1 LEQRSQREIGALAI
15 KGRTGGTSALTGSF
29 LSRGNHEEATMR
41 TPQLSALVFA
51 VLTFSAVAA
60 EPQKLWE
67 ASGFKQPESVVFDRA
82 AGAIYVSN
90 VNGDPMKKDGNG
102 FISKLGPDG
111 KVVTIEWVK
120 GLDSPTG
127 LALANG
133 KLYAADVDRIAE
145 IDIAKGEIIQRY
157 EAPGS
162 KFLNDLTAD
171 KTGRVYA
178 SDMVTNSIWVLD
190 GGKLSLLMQDDALD
204 NPNGLLAEDGRLVVA
219 SWGKMAPDF
228 STKVPGHMKAVD
240 LATKKVS
247 ALGDSTP
254 AGNFDGVE
262 PDGKGGYLVTDWV
275 SGGLFH
281 VANNGKP
288 TRLLPLTKG
297 SADLGVGPDGI
308 IMIPMMMDGTVV
320 AYKVDTH

>member
-1 LEQRSQREIGALAI
+1 M
-15 KGRTGGTSALTGSF
+15 
-29 LSRGNHEEATMR
+29 LS
-41 TPQLSALVFA
+41 
-51 VLTFSAVAA
+51 FSAVAA
-60 EPQKLWE
+60 EPQKMWE
-67 ASGFKQPESVVFDRA
+67 ASGFKQPESVVFDPG

-90 VNGDPMKKDGNG
+90 VNGDAMKKDGNG

-111 KVVTIEWVK
+111 KVVTMEWVK

-145 IDIAKGEIIQRY
+145 IDVAKGEIIQRY

-190 GGKLSLLMQDDALD
+190 GGKLSLLMQDDALE

-228 STKVPGHMKAVD
+228 STKVPGHMKVVD

-254 AGNFDGVE
+254 AGNFDGVV
-262 PDGKGGYLVTDWV
+262 PDGKGHYLVTDWM

-281 VANNGKP
+281 VAKDGKP
-288 TRLLPLTKG
+288 TRLLPLAKG
-297 SADLGVGPDGI
+297 SADLGVGPDNI
-308 IMIPMMMDGTVV
+308 IMIPMMMDGTVL
-320 AYKVDTH
+320 AYKVDTQ

>member
-1 LEQRSQREIGALAI
+1 
-15 KGRTGGTSALTGSF
+15 
-29 LSRGNHEEATMR
+29 M
-41 TPQLSALVFA
+41 
-51 VLTFSAVAA
+51 
-60 EPQKLWE
+60 
-67 ASGFKQPESVVFDRA
+67 
-82 AGAIYVSN
+82 SN
-90 VNGDPMKKDGNG
+90 VNGGPMKKDGNG

-145 IDIAKGEIIQRY
+145 IDTAKGEIIQRY

-190 GGKLSLLMQDDALD
+190 GGKLALLIQDDTLD

-219 SWGKMAPDF
+219 SWGKMAPDL
-228 STKVPGHMKAVD
+228 STKVPGHMKVVD

-254 AGNFDGVE
+254 AGNFDGVV

-275 SGGLFH
+275 SGGLFQ

-288 TRLLPLTKG
+288 TRLLPLAKG
-297 SADLGVGPDGI
+297 SADLGVGSDGI
-308 IMIPMMMDGTVV
+308 IMIPMMMDGTVL
-320 AYKVDTH
+320 AYKVDTQ

>member
-1 LEQRSQREIGALAI
+1 
-15 KGRTGGTSALTGSF
+15 
-29 LSRGNHEEATMR
+29 
-41 TPQLSALVFA
+41 VFA

-102 FISKLGPDG
+102 FISKLEPDG
-111 KVVTIEWVK
+111 KVVAIEWVK

-145 IDIAKGEIIQRY
+145 IDIAKGEIIKRY

-162 KFLNDLTAD
+162 KFLNDLAAD

-204 NPNGLLAEDGRLVVA
+204 NPNGLLVEDGRLVVA

-228 STKVPGHMKAVD
+228 STKVPGHMKAID

-247 ALGDSTP
+247 ALGDPTP
-254 AGNFDGVE
+254 VGNFDGVE

-275 SGGLFH
+275 SGGLFQ

-288 TRLLPLTKG
+288 TRLHPLQKG

-308 IMIPMMMDGTVV
+308 IMIPMMMDGTVH
-320 AYKVDTH
+320 AYRVDTR

>member
-1 LEQRSQREIGALAI
+1 
-15 KGRTGGTSALTGSF
+15 
-29 LSRGNHEEATMR
+29 MR

-145 IDIAKGEIIQRY
+145 IDIAKGEIIKRY

-162 KFLNDLTAD
+162 KFLNDLAAD

-228 STKVPGHMKAVD
+228 STKVPGHMKVID

-247 ALGDSTP
+247 ALGDPTP
-254 AGNFDGVE
+254 VGNFDGVE

-275 SGGLFH
+275 SGGLFQ

-288 TRLLPLTKG
+288 TRLLPLAKG

-308 IMIPMMMDGTVV
+308 IMIPMMMDGTVL

>member
-1 LEQRSQREIGALAI
+1 
-15 KGRTGGTSALTGSF
+15 
-29 LSRGNHEEATMR
+29 MR

-60 EPQKLWE
+60 EPQKRWE

-90 VNGDPMKKDGNG
+90 VNGDPM
-102 FISKLGPDG
+102 
-111 KVVTIEWVK
+111 
-120 GLDSPTG
+120 
-127 LALANG
+127 NG

-145 IDIAKGEIIQRY
+145 IDLAKREVINRY

-162 KFLNDLTAD
+162 KFLNDLAAD
-171 KTGRVYA
+171 KMGRVYA

-190 GGKLSLLMQDDALD
+190 GGKLSLLLQDDALD
-204 NPNGLLAEDGRLVVA
+204 NPNGLLVEDGRLVVA

-262 PDGKGGYLVTDWV
+262 PDGKGGYLVTDWM

-281 VANNGKP
+281 VASNGTA
-288 TRLLPLTKG
+288 TRLLPLAKG
-297 SADLGVGPDGI
+297 SADLGVGPDGTV
-308 IMIPMMMDGTVV
+308 MIPMMMEGTVV
-320 AYKVDTH
+320 AYRVDTP

>member
-1 LEQRSQREIGALAI
+1 
-15 KGRTGGTSALTGSF
+15 
-29 LSRGNHEEATMR
+29 MR
-41 TPQLSALVFA
+41 ILQLSALAFA
-51 VLTFSAVAA
+51 TLMFSAVAA

-67 ASGFKQPESVVFDRA
+67 ASGFKQPESAVFDRA

-90 VNGDPMKKDGNG
+90 VNGEAMKKDGNG

-111 KVVTIEWVK
+111 KVVALEWVK

-145 IDIAKGEIIQRY
+145 IDIAKGEVIQRY
-157 EAPGS
+157 DAPGS

-171 KTGRVYA
+171 KSGRIYA
-178 SDMVTNSIWVLD
+178 SDMVANSIWVLE
-190 GGKLSLLMQDDALD
+190 GGKLSLLMQDDTLD
-204 NPNGLLAEDGRLVVA
+204 NPNGLLAEDGRIVVA

-228 STKVPGHMKAVD
+228 STKVPGHMKSVD

-247 ALGDSTP
+247 ALGDTTP

-275 SGGLFH
+275 SGGLFQ
-281 VANNGKP
+281 VTKDGKP
-288 TRLLPLTKG
+288 TRLLPLAKG

-320 AYKVDTH
+320 AYKAP

>member
-1 LEQRSQREIGALAI
+1 
-15 KGRTGGTSALTGSF
+15 
-29 LSRGNHEEATMR
+29 MR
-41 TPQLSALVFA
+41 TPQLSAFVFA
-51 VLTFSAVAA
+51 MLSFGAVAA
-60 EPQKLWE
+60 EPQKVWE

-90 VNGDPMKKDGNG
+90 VNGDAMKKDGNG

-111 KVVTIEWVK
+111 KVVTMEWVK

-145 IDIAKGEIIQRY
+145 IDVAKGEIIQRY

-228 STKVPGHMKAVD
+228 STKVPGHMKVVD

-254 AGNFDGVE
+254 AGNFDGVV
-262 PDGKGGYLVTDWV
+262 PDGKGHYLVTDWM

-281 VANNGKP
+281 VAKDGKP

-297 SADLGVGPDGI
+297 SADLGVGPDNI
-308 IMIPMMMDGTVV
+308 IMIPMMMDGTVL
-320 AYKVDTH
+320 AYKVDTQ

>member
-1 LEQRSQREIGALAI
+1 MA
-15 KGRTGGTSALTGSF
+15 
-29 LSRGNHEEATMR
+29 
-41 TPQLSALVFA
+41 
-51 VLTFSAVAA
+51 
-60 EPQKLWE
+60 
-67 ASGFKQPESVVFDRA
+67 
-82 AGAIYVSN
+82 
-90 VNGDPMKKDGNG
+90 
-102 FISKLGPDG
+102 
-111 KVVTIEWVK
+111 IEWVK

-145 IDIAKGEIIQRY
+145 IDIAKGEVIQRY

-228 STKVPGHMKAVD
+228 STKVPGHMKVVD

-254 AGNFDGVE
+254 AGNFGGVE

-281 VANNGKP
+281 VVNNGKP
-288 TRLLPLTKG
+288 TRILPLAKG

-308 IMIPMMMDGTVV
+308 IMIPMMMDGTVL

>member
-1 LEQRSQREIGALAI
+1 
-15 KGRTGGTSALTGSF
+15 
-29 LSRGNHEEATMR
+29 MR
-41 TPQLSALVFA
+41 TPQLSAIVFA
-51 VLTFSAVAA
+51 MLSFSAVAA
-60 EPQKLWE
+60 EPQKMWE
-67 ASGFKQPESVVFDRA
+67 ASGFKQPESVVFDPG

-90 VNGDPMKKDGNG
+90 VNGDAMKKDGNG

-111 KVVTIEWVK
+111 KVVTMEWVK

-145 IDIAKGEIIQRY
+145 IDVAKGEIIQRY

-178 SDMVTNSIWVLD
+178 SDMVTNSIWLLD
-190 GGKLSLLMQDDALD
+190 GGKLSLLMQDDALE

-228 STKVPGHMKAVD
+228 STKVPGHMKVVD

-254 AGNFDGVE
+254 AGNFDGVV
-262 PDGKGGYLVTDWV
+262 PDGKGHYLVTDWM

-281 VANNGKP
+281 VAKDGKP
-288 TRLLPLTKG
+288 TRLLPVAKG
-297 SADLGVGPDGI
+297 SADLGVGPDNI
-308 IMIPMMMDGTVV
+308 IMIPMMMDGTVL
-320 AYKVDTH
+320 AYKVDTQ

>member
-1 LEQRSQREIGALAI
+1 
-15 KGRTGGTSALTGSF
+15 
-29 LSRGNHEEATMR
+29 MR
-41 TPQLSALVFA
+41 TPQLSALVFT

-67 ASGFKQPESVVFDRA
+67 ASGFKQPESEVFDRA
-82 AGAIYVSN
+82 AGVIYVSN

-145 IDIAKGEIIQRY
+145 IDIAKGEIINRY

-162 KFLNDLTAD
+162 KFLNDLAAD

-204 NPNGLLAEDGRLVVA
+204 NPNGLLVEDGRIVVA

-228 STKVPGHMKAVD
+228 STKVPGHVKTVD

-254 AGNFDGVE
+254 VGNLDGVE
-262 PDGKGGYLVTDWV
+262 SDGKGGYLVTDWV

-281 VANNGKP
+281 VTNNGTA
-288 TRLLPLTKG
+288 TRLHPLNKG

-308 IMIPMMMDGTVV
+308 ILIPMMMDGTVL
-320 AYKVDTH
+320 AYRVDTP

>member
-1 LEQRSQREIGALAI
+1 
-15 KGRTGGTSALTGSF
+15 
-29 LSRGNHEEATMR
+29 MR
-41 TPQLSALVFA
+41 TLQLSALAFA
-51 VLTFSAVAA
+51 TLTFSAVAA

-67 ASGFKQPESVVFDRA
+67 ASGFKQPESAVFDRA

-90 VNGDPMKKDGNG
+90 VNGEAMKKDGNG

-111 KVVTIEWVK
+111 KVVALEWVK

-145 IDIAKGEIIQRY
+145 IDIAKGEVIQRY
-157 EAPGS
+157 DAPGS

-171 KTGRVYA
+171 KSGRIYA
-178 SDMVTNSIWVLD
+178 SDMVANSIWVLE
-190 GGKLSLLMQDDALD
+190 GGKLSLLMQDDTLD
-204 NPNGLLAEDGRLVVA
+204 NPNGLLAEDGRIVVA

-228 STKVPGHMKAVD
+228 STKVPGHMKSVD

-247 ALGDSTP
+247 ALGDTTP

-275 SGGLFH
+275 SGGLFQ
-281 VANNGKP
+281 VTKDGKP
-288 TRLLPLTKG
+288 TRLLPLAKG

-320 AYKVDTH
+320 AYKAP

>member
-1 LEQRSQREIGALAI
+1 
-15 KGRTGGTSALTGSF
+15 
-29 LSRGNHEEATMR
+29 MR
-41 TPQLSALVFA
+41 TLQLSALAFA
-51 VLTFSAVAA
+51 TLTFSAVAA

-67 ASGFKQPESVVFDRA
+67 ASGFKQPESAVFDRA

-90 VNGDPMKKDGNG
+90 VNGEAMKKDGNG

-111 KVVTIEWVK
+111 KVVALEWVK

-127 LALANG
+127 LALTNG

-145 IDIAKGEIIQRY
+145 IDIAKGEVIQRY
-157 EAPGS
+157 DAPGS

-171 KTGRVYA
+171 KSGRIYA
-178 SDMVTNSIWVLD
+178 SDMVANSIWVLE
-190 GGKLSLLMQDDALD
+190 GGKLSLLMQDDTLD
-204 NPNGLLAEDGRLVVA
+204 NPNGLLAEDGRIVVA

-228 STKVPGHMKAVD
+228 STKVPGHMKSVD

-247 ALGDSTP
+247 ALGDTTP

-275 SGGLFH
+275 SGGLFQ
-281 VANNGKP
+281 VTKDGKP
-288 TRLLPLTKG
+288 TRLLPLAKG

-320 AYKVDTH
+320 AYKAP